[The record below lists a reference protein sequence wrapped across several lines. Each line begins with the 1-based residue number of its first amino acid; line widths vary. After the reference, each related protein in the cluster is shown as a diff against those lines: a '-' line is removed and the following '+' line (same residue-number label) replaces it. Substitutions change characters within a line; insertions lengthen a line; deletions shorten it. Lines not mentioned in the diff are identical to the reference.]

1 MSMLYSFTF
10 IHLSFILLYFDRF
23 MEVNL
28 ANKSLN
34 EFIKIFHTYV
44 PHSFNPYI
52 NTYEK
57 ILDSVIE
64 NGQPEHIPGLWVNYD
79 ADHPNLGWP
88 MLAPHM
94 RTQNAKIL
102 LKFCEGKVWI
112 VFFYD

>member
-1 MSMLYSFTF
+1 MGG
-10 IHLSFILLYFDRF
+10 F

-79 ADHPNLGWP
+79 ADPLIWAGLCWLP
-88 MLAPHM
+88 
-94 RTQNAKIL
+94 I
-102 LKFCEGKVWI
+102 
-112 VFFYD
+112 